1 MAMWREGGRER
12 EREGRLE
19 SKRGKS
25 LERVRWGQAAPLIV
39 DWDILLLLGN
49 CEEESSQNAR
59 SLGHCLCD

>member
-25 LERVRWGQAAPLIV
+25 LERVRWGQAAPLMV
-39 DWDILLLLGN
+39 VCCYLYCNW
-49 CEEESSQNAR
+49 EESFLKVR
-59 SLGHCLCD
+59 SLGQRLCDC